1 MIFKEE
7 GRIGKIC
14 FNALV
19 KWEYRVTLGGQAN
32 KTQVKLMRDSQK
44 RREKN
49 NDRKCKATNDTR
61 GENYKIKKR
70 NRTGKPK
77 QKSPKSLIQAGG
89 WRGSG
94 GGTKHESEILGGQLR
109 G

>member
-1 MIFKEE
+1 MI
-7 GRIGKIC
+7 GS
-14 FNALV
+14 V
-19 KWEYRVTLGGQAN
+19 KQQTY
-32 KTQVKLMRDSQK
+32 
-44 RREKN
+44 
-49 NDRKCKATNDTR
+49 
-61 GENYKIKKR
+61 YKVKKR